1 MSRKGVKNI
10 VFHKWTEE
18 EKKYLEE
25 ITPGRHYKEI
35 RNLLNDKYNLDLT
48 LSQIKGAISRYK
60 LNTGF
65 TGRFVK
71 NSIPFN
77 KGNKGICAK
86 GCEKTWF
93 KKGNRPINHKPIGS
107 ERIDADGYTLIKIA
121 EPNKWALKHRVL
133 WEKVNG
139 KIPKGHNVIFADGD
153 KKNINI
159 DNLIL
164 VSWSKLL
171 IMNRNNLI
179 KTDAELTR
187 TGAIIADL
195 YKKINEKS
203 KE

>member
-1 MSRKGVKNI
+1 MSRKGVKNT

-18 EKKYLEE
+18 EKKYLGE

-35 RNLLNDKYNLDLT
+35 QNLLNNKYNLDLT

-65 TGRFVK
+65 TGRFAK

-77 KGNKGICAK
+77 KGKKGTCAK

-93 KKGNRPINHKPIGS
+93 KKGNKPINHKPTGS
-107 ERIDADGYTLIKIA
+107 ERVDVDGYTLIKIA

-133 WEKVNG
+133 WEKTNG
-139 KIPKGHNVIFADGD
+139 KIPKGYNVIFADGN
-153 KKNINI
+153 KKNINM

-203 KE
+203 KK